1 MRQPQR
7 LIESWNHER
16 VPHHTTEAVTVLF
29 PATVPTRQTA
39 VLKCRPVISS
49 SGALRRDPVFPTSGQ
64 GEEGVS
70 AGRPS
75 RQHVTPAEAGRRWHP
90 TLHRGVTAL
99 AASALAAMH
108 FFLLPNGPTVGGT
121 GDLILLTLF
130 VATGLGIAGLIKRM
144 HAAEDGRETA
154 AALSSVRA
162 ERLDA
167 IINTTVDGIILI
179 DARGRIETFNRG
191 AERLFGYPESE

>member
-1 MRQPQR
+1 MSQPDDRPGNTLLPPKRAAGGIQR
-7 LIESWNHER
+7 YIVASLLL
-16 VPHHTTEAVTVLF
+16 A
-29 PATVPTRQTA
+29 
-39 VLKCRPVISS
+39 
-49 SGALRRDPVFPTSGQ
+49 ALG
-64 GEEGVS
+64 
-70 AGRPS
+70 AGRD
-75 RQHVTPAEAGRRWHP
+75 
-90 TLHRGVTAL
+90 AL
-99 AASALAAMH
+99 LST
-108 FFLLPNGPTVGGT
+108 PNGPTVGGT

-191 AERLFGYPESE
+191 AERLFGYPESEVIGRNVSMLMPSPYHEEHDEYLNRYLTTGQARIIGKVAK